1 MRDQL
6 DSNSVSAHAGA
17 PRLNGLQLDP
27 FIEPLVNATR
37 ILSLLSPC
45 AIQGVGAADA
55 YQWLASLAANRAHEL
70 QSIVNGHRPLY
81 DTGMRSSERAAIIQ
95 SMPKE

>member
-1 MRDQL
+1 MRNQC
-6 DSNSVSAHAGA
+6 DSKSISNHVSALG
-17 PRLNGLQLDP
+17 LTGLQLDP
-27 FIEPLVNATR
+27 FIEPLVQATR

-45 AIQGVGAADA
+45 AMQGTGAAEA

-81 DTGMRSSERAAIIQ
+81 DTGMRSSERAAIIE
-95 SMPKE
+95 SMPKG

>member
-1 MRDQL
+1 M
-6 DSNSVSAHAGA
+6 
-17 PRLNGLQLDP
+17 
-27 FIEPLVNATR
+27 
-37 ILSLLSPC
+37 
-45 AIQGVGAADA
+45 QGVGAADA

-95 SMPKE
+95 SLPKG

>member
-1 MRDQL
+1 MKNQVDFQPANVHSGARLLTALEL
-6 DSNSVSAHAGA
+6 DAF
-17 PRLNGLQLDP
+17 L
-27 FIEPLVNATR
+27 EPLVNSTR

-45 AIQGVGAADA
+45 SLQGVGAVDA

-70 QSIVNGHRPLY
+70 QCIVNGHRPSY

-95 SMPKE
+95 SMPKG